1 MGVLGKTIRRIEC
14 LRTGRMEEY
23 KLYVK
28 CQNDLASDIERY
40 SKSVRSFTSQ
50 IEAERKKDA
59 PNELKIARLENELNR
74 WKYFLAE
81 AKLAIRYVRPNTKE
95 DIEYRNA
102 MADTFSDELRKV
114 LSPKIDL
121 RFHGTPLYF
130 AEEILR
136 TKQLSS
142 TADRFDGYIKST
154 NRVGEISVSDR
165 HTVNETID
173 IFSDVAAYY
182 RSQPCGCIF
191 ALLPKDEQDATS
203 IPYSIQNVDLSKNP
217 EQLFGIFTTPEN
229 IERIKQD
236 MKKAGLDPNKVF
248 TFEEFLNEVKI
259 KSEVLDRKDA
269 FTYKVDTPM
278 ISKEPKSSQNT
289 PINETIVDDKETDE
303 INY

>member
-1 MGVLGKTIRRIEC
+1 MVHH
-14 LRTGRMEEY
+14 
-23 KLYVK
+23 
-28 CQNDLASDIERY
+28 
-40 SKSVRSFTSQ
+40 F
-50 IEAERKKDA
+50 
-59 PNELKIARLENELNR
+59 
-74 WKYFLAE
+74 
-81 AKLAIRYVRPNTKE
+81 
-95 DIEYRNA
+95 
-102 MADTFSDELRKV
+102 
-114 LSPKIDL
+114 
-121 RFHGTPLYF
+121 
-130 AEEILR
+130 ILQR
-136 TKQLSS
+136 TKQISS

-165 HTVNETID
+165 HTINETID

-191 ALLPKDEQDATS
+191 ALFPKDEQDATS

-278 ISKEPKSSQNT
+278 VSKEPKSTQNT
-289 PINETIVDDKETDE
+289 PINETVVDDKETEE